1 MVLSQMLM
9 LQQQQMALLQGL
21 LGGSPIQAASVASS
35 GGKGKGVKRGP
46 RGSSGFDLFKKQVR
60 KDMKAAATDPE
71 HKFTLAEVAAEC
83 ARRREAGE
91 YDEAF
96 WKAQATAAKTT
107 TSAAA
112 TDDESE
118 TSTPSKGPG
127 RPKGS
132 KNKVAAPAAAAP
144 KTAKKVVPPPPVSDS
159 DDDDEEED
167 DVPAS
172 VPWEFKKKQYFK
184 SPTTHEVWD
193 NENGMPSD
201 ESIGR
206 WNKATNR
213 IEPL

>member
-1 MVLSQMLM
+1 M
-9 LQQQQMALLQGL
+9 
-21 LGGSPIQAASVASS
+21 QAPSVASS

-60 KDMKAAATDPE
+60 KDMKAAPGVAAD

-83 ARRREAGE
+83 ARRRAAGE

-118 TSTPSKGPG
+118 TSTPSKGRG

-132 KNKVAAPAAAAP
+132 KNKVSAGAPSVEDTPPVAP
-144 KTAKKVVPPPPVSDS
+144 KASKKAPPPPPVSDS
-159 DDDDEEED
+159 EDDEDDED
-167 DVPAS
+167 DVPSS

-193 NENGMPSD
+193 NKDGMPSD
-201 ESIGR
+201 EPVGR
-206 WNKATNR
+206 WNKVTNR